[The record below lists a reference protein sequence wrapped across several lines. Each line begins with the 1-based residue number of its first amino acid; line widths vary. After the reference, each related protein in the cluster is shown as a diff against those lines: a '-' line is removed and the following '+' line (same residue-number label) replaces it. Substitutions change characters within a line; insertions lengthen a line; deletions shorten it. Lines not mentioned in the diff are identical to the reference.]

1 VHMSVRRLTAFA
13 IALTFS
19 LTAVSFSHAQE
30 TKTRRG
36 RKYKAPAETSHI
48 EVLVLRE
55 NNGKPLL
62 NAAVVFHPVK
72 DGKDEGNLEVKT
84 NSDGKA
90 IIDVIPTGSNVGVQ
104 VIADG
109 FATYAGDYLVSE
121 PSRDIV
127 IKMLKPQAQISTY
140 EEMHG
145 KASDRPVGV
154 QEPRKPSTPPV
165 VETPKPTN
173 HTSDPNPLTPV
184 SPNATTGNSQN
195 RTPQ

>member
-1 VHMSVRRLTAFA
+1 VHMLVRRLTAFA
-13 IALTFS
+13 IALTLS
-19 LTAVSFSHAQE
+19 LTAVSFATSQE
-30 TKTRRG
+30 TKSRRG
-36 RKYKAPAETSHI
+36 RKYKAPAATSHV

-55 NNGKPLL
+55 NNGKPLT
-62 NAAVVFHPVK
+62 NAAVIFHPIK

-84 NSDGKA
+84 NADGKA
-90 IIDVIPTGSNVGVQ
+90 IIDIIPTGSSVGVQ

-121 PSRDIV
+121 SSRDIV

-140 EEMHG
+140 EETHG

-165 VETPKPTN
+165 VQAPQPTN
-173 HTSDPNPLTPV
+173 HTSDPNPLAPV
-184 SPNATTGNSQN
+184 GPNATPGNSQN